1 MADVEFVTPGPAV
14 TAATPHSRGAG
25 RPPADDEDR
34 CVVGVRLSD
43 GGCGVRHARPRR
55 DCRDAA
61 LARDLRPPL
70 GREGGGLFV
79 PEVDDPDAVL
89 LRAHEHGPD
98 MSAVQGEEMTHT
110 GSFES
115 QCDQL
120 AGIAR
125 IRHSATAQGMA
136 EVLNAAWGEPSRPMR
151 ITPPEAWS
159 ALPR

>member
-14 TAATPHSRGAG
+14 TAATPHSRVTFAH
-25 RPPADDEDR
+25 P
-34 CVVGVRLSD
+34 S
-43 GGCGVRHARPRR
+43 
-55 DCRDAA
+55 AA
-61 LARDLRPPL
+61 KA
-70 GREGGGLFV
+70 
-79 PEVDDPDAVL
+79 DAVL